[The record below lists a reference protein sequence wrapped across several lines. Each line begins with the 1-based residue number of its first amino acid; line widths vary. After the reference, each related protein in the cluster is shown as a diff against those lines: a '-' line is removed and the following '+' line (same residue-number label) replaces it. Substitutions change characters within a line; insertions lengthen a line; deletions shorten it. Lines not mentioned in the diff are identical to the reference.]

1 MSRLL
6 AMQELL
12 KAEQL
17 KREEDLLNSGNIVQ
31 LIKNLEMKLDEKF
44 DEINPKS
51 QYRLLSIHEVM
62 DLVGLGDK
70 WITER
75 VSENLFPAPKLIGGK
90 RKWYQKDIERWIR
103 DMMESTEH

>member
-1 MSRLL
+1 MSRISV
-6 AMQELL
+6 MQELL

-17 KREEDLLNSGNIVQ
+17 KREEDLLNTGNIVQ
-31 LIKNLEMKLDEKF
+31 LIKNLELKLDQKF

-51 QYRLLSIHEVM
+51 QYRLLNIHDVM
-62 DLVGLGDK
+62 DLVDQGDK
-70 WITER
+70 WITEHIAAGT
-75 VSENLFPAPKLIGGK
+75 FPPAKVFGGK